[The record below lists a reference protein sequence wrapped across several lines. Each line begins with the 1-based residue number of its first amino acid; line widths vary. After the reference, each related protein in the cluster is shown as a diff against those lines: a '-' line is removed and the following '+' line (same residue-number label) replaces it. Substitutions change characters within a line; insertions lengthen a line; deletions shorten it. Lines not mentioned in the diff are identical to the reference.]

1 MAETKVIDLQVKTN
15 LGSLK
20 SQLADAKRSVQELS
34 DEFGHTSV
42 QATQAAEK
50 AAGLKLEIAESNKLI
65 KAFNPAENLN
75 SATTALGGVR
85 ESVGLV
91 STSLKVFGTDSEG
104 AAIAM
109 EKVGLAMEL
118 TSGISSIKESVNSF
132 KTLGAVIKSTSV
144 FQGLYNFVMTGSFAI
159 TTATTTAQVAETA
172 ATVAQGAAIAATAT
186 ATSGAT
192 IAMKLFRLALIA
204 TGIGAIIV
212 GIGFLIANMGSLLS
226 LFSDSAEANARNA
239 AAVKAN
245 TVEIEKNVKANDKRS
260 ASLKI
265 SNDYQYAM
273 AKATGATNE
282 QLREMAV
289 RHAQSTIEMEKNSVA
304 IATQVYWKN
313 KLKLQQLIN
322 AEADEED
329 IKNQRKNAEEAHK
342 ALAKEQKDYHDALAD
357 KKAVIRQ
364 NNVEIA
370 AENYE
375 ANKKEIEDT
384 KSHHVT
390 KNKIVK
396 DSGKSKEEIEFDLR
410 KAARLK
416 MDEEFAAE
424 NAALKKQE
432 DEKNAIEL
440 AGIEARSAA
449 QREQSARDKE
459 IRDRI
464 NEEELAAAKKLKEQ
478 KLQAVQ
484 DGFTTIA
491 NLAELFAGKNR
502 KQQKIAFD
510 IQKAANIANATI
522 DTYKAA
528 QGAYASLSG
537 VPIVGPVLG
546 AAAAGVAVTAGLIN
560 IKKIASTSF
569 NGGSSGGG
577 GSTSSDTGGG
587 GGGGSAPAVPQSAP
601 NFNLVGATGL
611 NQLDMLGKPIQA
623 FVVGG
628 EVTTYQE
635 LERNRLRNATL

>member
-1 MAETKVIDLQVKTN
+1 MKY
-15 LGSLK
+15 
-20 SQLADAKRSVQELS
+20 
-34 DEFGHTSV
+34 
-42 QATQAAEK
+42 
-50 AAGLKLEIAESNKLI
+50 LI
-65 KAFNPAENLN
+65 K
-75 SATTALGGVR
+75 
-85 ESVGLV
+85 
-91 STSLKVFGTDSEG
+91 
-104 AAIAM
+104 
-109 EKVGLAMEL
+109 
-118 TSGISSIKESVNSF
+118 IK
-132 KTLGAVIKSTSV
+132 
-144 FQGLYNFVMTGSFAI
+144 YN
-159 TTATTTAQVAETA
+159 
-172 ATVAQGAAIAATAT
+172 
-186 ATSGAT
+186 
-192 IAMKLFRLALIA
+192 
-204 TGIGAIIV
+204 
-212 GIGFLIANMGSLLS
+212 
-226 LFSDSAEANARNA
+226 
-239 AAVKAN
+239 
-245 TVEIEKNVKANDKRS
+245 
-260 ASLKI
+260 
-265 SNDYQYAM
+265 
-273 AKATGATNE
+273 
-282 QLREMAV
+282 
-289 RHAQSTIEMEKNSVA
+289 
-304 IATQVYWKN
+304 
-313 KLKLQQLIN
+313 
-322 AEADEED
+322 
-329 IKNQRKNAEEAHK
+329 
-342 ALAKEQKDYHDALAD
+342 QK
-357 KKAVIRQ
+357 Q
-364 NNVEIA
+364 
-370 AENYE
+370 
-375 ANKKEIEDT
+375 
-384 KSHHVT
+384 
-390 KNKIVK
+390 
-396 DSGKSKEEIEFDLR
+396 
-410 KAARLK
+410 
-416 MDEEFAAE
+416 DEEFAAE

-449 QREQSARDKE
+449 QREQSAKDKE

-587 GGGGSAPAVPQSAP
+587 GGGPTPAAPQSAP